1 MEKLNY
7 DKLKRNEL
15 IFQDAKYAKSSLR
28 EEVHKTSIEE
38 CERSYLTPIHVGGRN
53 HRGLLYSLA
62 VQEFLKHGIQ
72 GQRVLDYCCG
82 SGRLAVY
89 LAMKGATVYGF
100 DFSEQAIELAKF
112 KAKVNNVQ
120 VAFEVM
126 DAEQLLYPDN
136 YFDFVIGF
144 EALHHVIVHPRV
156 PSELARI
163 VRQGGEV
170 IFAENW
176 GGSNPLFQFWRL
188 YTTLKRNQSANRGE
202 VILHQAM
209 LDKFLGLFKEIHVEP
224 LSLFYMS
231 KKYFRNRSI
240 LKAFLHIDHV
250 ITGMLPFLKDY
261 CGEAIVKLSR

>member
-1 MEKLNY
+1 MEKLSY
-7 DKLKRNEL
+7 AKLKRNEL
-15 IFQDAKYAKSSLR
+15 NFQNTRYGKSSLQ
-28 EEVHKTSIEE
+28 EEIHKTSIEE
-38 CERSYLTPIHVGGRN
+38 CECSYLTPIHVGGRN
-53 HRGLLYSLA
+53 HRGLLYSRA
-62 VQEFLKHGIQ
+62 VQELLRHDIQ
-72 GQRVLDYCCG
+72 GRRVLDYCCG

-100 DFSEQAIELAKF
+100 DFSEKAIELAKF

-120 VAFEVM
+120 IAFEVM
-126 DAEQLLYPDN
+126 DAEHLLYPDN

-163 VRQGGEV
+163 VRQGGKV

-176 GGSNPLFQFWRL
+176 GGNNPLFQVWRL
-188 YTTLKRNQSANRGE
+188 YTTLKRNQSADRGE

-209 LDKFLGLFKEIHVEP
+209 LDKFLGPFKEIHVEP
-224 LSLFYMS
+224 LSIFYMS
-231 KKYFRNRSI
+231 KKYIRNRSI
-240 LKAFLHIDHV
+240 LKAFLHMDHV